1 MKRALLCIAIAL
13 AACRSTPVGPYTP
26 PAANS
31 RNSNEA
37 ERLNRLAA
45 DLVDGNPVEAETL
58 LRQALTA
65 DLYCGPAHNNLGVLY
80 LKEGKLYEAASEF
93 EWAKKLMPGHPD
105 PRVNLALVLERA
117 GRLDDARTNY
127 ESALK
132 EYPEYLPA
140 IQGLAS
146 LTLRSGRAD
155 ERLATWLET
164 VALNSHESGWREWAG
179 VQRTRRHR

>member
-1 MKRALLCIAIAL
+1 MRRAILCAALAL
-13 AACRSTPVGPYTP
+13 AACRATPVGPYAP
-26 PAANS
+26 PAASS
-31 RNSNEA
+31 RNSTEA

-45 DLVDGNPVEAETL
+45 DLIDGDPVEAEKL
-58 LRQALTA
+58 LREALTK

-80 LKEGKLYEAASEF
+80 LKEEKLYEAANEF

-117 GRLDDARTNY
+117 GKIDDAKANY

-146 LTLRSGRAD
+146 LTVKAGRAD
-155 ERLATWLET
+155 ERLAHWLDT
-164 VALNSHESGWREWAG
+164 VALSGEEPAWREWAS
-179 VQRTRRHR
+179 VQQTRRR